1 MMTFRRL
8 YIKYLVWRSKA
19 VDIWSKSAY
28 PADVLSNLC
37 SNGFVFEGMECTSME
52 GFLQA
57 LKHKDVDK
65 QKQICSMAG
74 KDAKNNSTT
83 RWQTEQ
89 IVWWKGSKIDR
100 QSEDF
105 LVLVKRAYQAM
116 FEQSECFRSAL
127 MTTRG
132 RRLFHSRGVENP
144 YKTILTESEFC
155 SILTEIR
162 DAYDKRKK

>member
-37 SNGFVFEGMECTSME
+37 SNGFVFEGVECKSME

-57 LKHKDVDK
+57 LKYKDVDK

-74 KDAKNNSTT
+74 KEAKNNSTT
-83 RWQTEQ
+83 RWQTDQ

>member
-1 MMTFRRL
+1 MTFRRL

-74 KDAKNNSTT
+74 KEAKNNFTT
-83 RWQTEQ
+83 RWQTDQ